1 MQGKLT
7 LAVGFVAGYVL
18 GSKAG
23 RQRYEETVSQAR
35 KVAGNQ
41 TVQSTAGV
49 LQAQASDLV
58 NKAKQSDLVGKAK
71 QTVGRSGSST
81 DDRSDNGTVT
91 TTYTTPST
99 ATYTAPAATY
109 TSESESFSTSS
120 PSGTDLFEPS
130 SSTTDPLTTADP
142 LTASDPLTSSDPL
155 ATSDPLDSDP
165 LSGTTDP
172 LRPTNESRSNGSNI

>member
-23 RQRYEETVSQAR
+23 RQRYEEIVAQAR

-58 NKAKQSDLVGKAK
+58 NKAKQ
-71 QTVGRSGSST
+71 TVGRGSS
-81 DDRSDNGTVT
+81 DDDS
-91 TTYTTPST
+91 TYTTP
-99 ATYTAPAATY
+99 ATGTY
-109 TSESESFSTSS
+109 ASET
-120 PSGTDLFEPS
+120 PTSGTDLFEPS
-130 SSTTDPLTTADP
+130 T
-142 LTASDPLTSSDPL
+142 
-155 ATSDPLDSDP
+155 TSDPLSP
-165 LSGTTDP
+165 TKPSNTNGTNP
-172 LRPTNESRSNGSNI
+172 

>member
-23 RQRYEETVSQAR
+23 RQRYEEIVAQAR

-58 NKAKQSDLVGKAK
+58 NKAKQSDVVAKAK
-71 QTVGRSGSST
+71 QTVGRSSGG
-81 DDRSDNGTVT
+81 D
-91 TTYTTPST
+91 
-99 ATYTAPAATY
+99 TYTAPVTTAYGAET
-109 TSESESFSTSS
+109 TT
-120 PSGTDLFEPS
+120 SGTDLFEPS
-130 SSTTDPLTTADP
+130 TTTDPL
-142 LTASDPLTSSDPL
+142 S
-155 ATSDPLDSDP
+155 
-165 LSGTTDP
+165 
-172 LRPTNESRSNGSNI
+172 PTNPSSTNGSNP

>member
-23 RQRYEETVSQAR
+23 RQRYEEIVAQAR

-58 NKAKQSDLVGKAK
+58 NKAKQSDVVAKAK
-71 QTVGRSGSST
+71 QTMARGSDGDST
-81 DDRSDNGTVT
+81 YS
-91 TTYTTPST
+91 
-99 ATYTAPAATY
+99 APAAGTY
-109 TSESESFSTSS
+109 ASETTT
-120 PSGTDLFEPS
+120 SGTDLFEPS
-130 SSTTDPLTTADP
+130 T
-142 LTASDPLTSSDPL
+142 
-155 ATSDPLDSDP
+155 TSDPLS
-165 LSGTTDP
+165 
-172 LRPTNESRSNGSNI
+172 PTKPSNGNNP

>member
-23 RQRYEETVSQAR
+23 RQRYEEIVAQAR

-58 NKAKQSDLVGKAK
+58 NKAKQSDVVAKAK
-71 QTVGRSGSST
+71 QTVARGSS
-81 DDRSDNGTVT
+81 DDDSAYPPVGGT
-91 TTYTTPST
+91 Y
-99 ATYTAPAATY
+99 A
-109 TSESESFSTSS
+109 SETNA
-120 PSGTDLFEPS
+120 SGTDLFEPS
-130 SSTTDPLTTADP
+130 T
-142 LTASDPLTSSDPL
+142 
-155 ATSDPLDSDP
+155 TSDPLS
-165 LSGTTDP
+165 
-172 LRPTNESRSNGSNI
+172 PTKPSSTNGNNP